1 MTQEE
6 ALDIL
11 KLGHNVYLTGPAGSG
26 KTFVLSRYV
35 SFLRE
40 RGIKVAVTAST
51 GIAATHI
58 EGSTIHSWS
67 GMGVKDSITE
77 YDLENFE
84 QKKPL
89 WKKYEETSVLVIDEI
104 SMLSATQ
111 LDIVDEIARHM
122 RRSEEP
128 FGGMQVVF
136 TGDFFQLPP
145 ISRGGDVQYAFRSR
159 VWSEFPPVVCY
170 LESQHRQKEVGG
182 DFSSILES
190 IRSGTA
196 DEKVKKLLEK
206 RLNKKPPKNLET
218 TKLYTHN
225 IDVDRINDDELASLV
240 GKEYVFSMHTRGSR
254 RAVEALQK
262 GCLAPETLRLKV
274 GARVMFVKNDPAG
287 LYANGTLGSVVAVK
301 NNVPRVKLNSG
312 RVIDA
317 DPVSW
322 NSDPDGGSKAE
333 ITQVPLRLAWAIT
346 VHKSQGMTLDAAEI
360 DLSKTFVA
368 GQGYVAL
375 SRARSIE
382 GIFLSGINDRALE
395 VSREA
400 LSADMQ
406 FRKRSKAA
414 SDRLSEIDLGA
425 REKKANAFILRIGGS
440 IDTKVIEE
448 NKKELSDKTVKEKIP
463 TIEITRE
470 LLEKKLSLREMAE
483 TRKLKEETI
492 ISHIEKLLERN
503 DSIDITYLRP
513 RMEYAD
519 EVIALFKKSKDKALT
534 PIMRK
539 LEKKD
544 IDTTYAEL
552 RFIRLFV

>member
-11 KLGHNVYLTGPAGSG
+11 KLGHSVYLTGPAGSG
-26 KTFVLSRYV
+26 KTYVLSRYV

-40 RGIKVAVTAST
+40 RGIRVAVTAST

-58 EGSTIHSWS
+58 EGTTIHSWS
-67 GMGVKDSITE
+67 GMGVKDSLTE
-77 YDLENFE
+77 YDLENLE
-84 QKKPL
+84 QKKAL
-89 WKKYEETSVLVIDEI
+89 WKKYEETNVLVIDEI
-104 SMLSATQ
+104 SMLSAQQ
-111 LDIVDEIARHM
+111 LDMVDEIARHM
-122 RRSEEP
+122 KRREEP

-145 ISRGGDVQYAFRSR
+145 INRNGDVQYAFRSR

-182 DFSSILES
+182 DFSSILEN

-196 DEKVKKLLEK
+196 GEKVKKLLEK

-225 IDVDRINDDELASLV
+225 IDVDRINDDELASLK
-240 GKEYVFSMHTRGSR
+240 GKEYTFSMYTKGSR

-262 GCLAPETLRLKV
+262 GCLAPETLRLKI

-287 LYANGTLGSVVAVK
+287 FYANGTLGSVVAVQ
-301 NNVPRVKLNSG
+301 NNTPRVKLNNG
-312 RVIDA
+312 KVISA

-375 SRARSIE
+375 SRVRSID
-382 GIFLSGINDRALE
+382 GIFLSGINNRALE
-395 VSREA
+395 VSPEA
-400 LSADMQ
+400 LSADVQ
-406 FRKRSKAA
+406 FKRRSKAA
-414 SDRLSEIDLGA
+414 SLRLSLIDLGT
-425 REKKANAFILRIGGS
+425 REKMAHSCILRMGGS
-440 IDTKVIEE
+440 IDTKKIEK
-448 NKKELSDKTVKEKIP
+448 NKKELSDKTVKEKVP
-463 TIEITRE
+463 TIEVTRE
-470 LLEKKLSLREMAE
+470 LLEKKLSLKEMAAA
-483 TRKLKEETI
+483 RNLKEETI
-492 ISHIEKLLERN
+492 ISHIEKLLESGQ
-503 DSIDITYLRP
+503 SIDITHLTP

-534 PIMRK
+534 PVMRK

-544 IDTTYAEL
+544 IDVTYAEL
-552 RFIRLFV
+552 RFIRLFA